1 MKQNPYAGLK
11 KVILAGMILVPLVPF
26 ALVLLIGNHY
36 FTTSLE
42 NNTIASMRRIVKD
55 HRQMIE
61 SFLMERKADLE
72 FILTTYSFED
82 LSRPDKLQRTFENL
96 QKESHVFVDL
106 GIFDES
112 GLHVAYH
119 GPYQLSGKCMT
130 KPPGLKRWRET
141 GFISATFFSVTVRC
155 PILSLPLPR

>member
-11 KVILAGMILVPLVPF
+11 KVILAGMILVPLIPF
-26 ALVLLIGNHY
+26 VMVLGIGYYY

-42 NNTIASMRRIVKD
+42 NNTIASMRRIVQD

-72 FILTTYSFED
+72 FILNTNSIED
-82 LSRPDKLQRTFENL
+82 LIRPDQLQRTFENL
-96 QKESHVFVDL
+96 QKESHAFVDL

-119 GPYQLSGKCMT
+119 GPYHLTGK
-130 KPPGLKRWRET
+130 
-141 GFISATFFSVTVRC
+141 VYD
-155 PILSLPLPR
+155 